1 MNLND
6 FSFRLTLL
14 LFVEWTS
21 STTAGLLISHLH
33 EIAAWV
39 SFFLCNNTSKCSK
52 TFKFGKTSERK
63 YAARHFPQGA
73 VGDTA
78 PLQRHYS
85 IYMKITSA
93 IISGKWWT
101 SISVMVITLKTIMND
116 KIQMSL
122 KENII
127 QHTLRLNAK
136 QWLTEFPFKQIW
148 RHRFGIAVIKVF
160 WQKIWI

>member
-1 MNLND
+1 MNLLNNCWSPD
-6 FSFRLTLL
+6 F
-14 LFVEWTS
+14 TS
-21 STTAGLLISHLH
+21 TWNSCLG
-33 EIAAWV
+33 
-39 SFFLCNNTSKCSK
+39 FYFLCNNTSKCSK